1 MAVWVSY
8 GHKLMLYSPTGSAER
23 NRAERRG
30 QLPAVPKSRL
40 TTTHL
45 NKQQSKTLSTPNRDR
60 ARQKG
65 SNKLLSL
72 YESKRCF
79 WNCHILQRYVMLI
92 FNFDCRMIAQVI
104 GWEVTSLQ
112 TISLNSDWLQSLTQR
127 SATRLRCIFMPVGNQ
142 LALLL
147 IVFYT
152 NPMLPSTHA
161 AKSLLVED
169 FLNFHIKSMRF
180 WLDSECN

>member
-1 MAVWVSY
+1 
-8 GHKLMLYSPTGSAER
+8 
-23 NRAERRG
+23 
-30 QLPAVPKSRL
+30 
-40 TTTHL
+40 
-45 NKQQSKTLSTPNRDR
+45 
-60 ARQKG
+60 
-65 SNKLLSL
+65 
-72 YESKRCF
+72 
-79 WNCHILQRYVMLI
+79 MLI

-142 LALLL
+142 LAVLL

-152 NPMLPSTHA
+152 NPMLPSTHS

-180 WLDSECN
+180 WLDSELMWNRLKESAVLFTDLSQLSLCYHKLQEIGIWTQFNGKHIANSNQSFFF